1 VDCARLV
8 PEMLQ
13 EIVDLMT
20 EKELRIRTPLEEL
33 DLLLTGCKQTESSTA
48 VNDSELRTD
57 SMDVSDELGST
68 VNS

>member
-1 VDCARLV
+1 V